1 MIYPRSCLCIVTTNP
16 GLKPRELILVTS
28 VHLISRPDSTMS
40 AFEGKEFEE
49 EVLHDN
55 SDAGTSVVSDSQR
68 ETEDKELQEANEL
81 EINEAGKENEV
92 PVLEENTEGVEQG
105 LEQDQPKEDIKE
117 GIAQDIPVNELEIG
131 DEADENVKEENVP
144 TIVNDQS
151 AESTGDT
158 AGPIEATVSSTASET
173 DLPVEK
179 EVPDQNVDNSI
190 NSSQEPITE
199 STIIENTTIQPQNID
214 PQPVNSDV
222 TAEGR
227 SPPDLPPRSPKMPP
241 SLPPRSPVI
250 PSLPPRNLSPE
261 VTPTSS
267 PAFLTEEVAAERL
280 SGLQNQSSYNL
291 LISRAHKNTSSVNEG
306 SDEHRQQVV
315 SGANTLRTTFNE
327 IKVGIEYSNNNEL
340 MENIDWEFWSDV
352 VNDYSSVVEKDP
364 ELLISRVSM
373 GMPKEIRGMIWQLI
387 TNSKSYVLEE
397 LYATLKSEESL
408 FGKAIKRDLCR
419 TSFVTNSDMR
429 HKSNELYQIIKAYS
443 IFDPELGYTQGLAF
457 IVVPL
462 LMNMNESET
471 FCLLVTLMKN
481 YGFRDLYL
489 PEMPGLHLKL
499 FQFDRLLEDLTPE
512 IASHLRKQGVQSSM
526 YATQWFLTLFGYK
539 FPLEIVIRIYDVVI
553 AEGLETILRFAVN
566 FMIQN
571 RSHILTL
578 KFDELLT
585 FLKDGLFDV
594 YNVENKSSAV
604 TSNNYRLDDLVSDS
618 LNLNIIPLSLNQ
630 YEKEFHQINQLD
642 QERDKEISKLR
653 AINGNLNRDIKKIE
667 GEYLLLNKEHIEI
680 ANEMV
685 EGKVRIANLEDENKQ
700 LKHDSEELDKRLA
713 SLSSQDKVKKDFDFN
728 QQDLELNP
736 ELATEIQRTME
747 RNAQVMEEN
756 RLLEEQLASLEVEY
770 NEIKQEYEQMK
781 LRKGKWGSSFKKVF
795 GSK

>member
-40 AFEGKEFEE
+40 ASEGKEFEE

-144 TIVNDQS
+144 TIVNNQS

-429 HKSNELYQIIKAYS
+429 LKSNELYQIIKAYS

-571 RSHILTL
+571 KSHILTL

-713 SLSSQDKVKKDFDFN
+713 SLSSQDKVKKI
-728 QQDLELNP
+728 LIS
-736 ELATEIQRTME
+736 T
-747 RNAQVMEEN
+747 
-756 RLLEEQLASLEVEY
+756 
-770 NEIKQEYEQMK
+770 
-781 LRKGKWGSSFKKVF
+781 
-795 GSK
+795 SKI

>member
-1 MIYPRSCLCIVTTNP
+1 MS
-16 GLKPRELILVTS
+16 TS
-28 VHLISRPDSTMS
+28 D
-40 AFEGKEFEE
+40 GKEFEE
-49 EVLHDN
+49 EVSHDN
-55 SDAGTSVVSDSQR
+55 SDAGTSVASDSRR
-68 ETEDKELQEANEL
+68 ETQDKEPQEAPEPKEL

-92 PVLEENTEGVEQG
+92 RVLVEENTEELEESKKSEQAKEN
-105 LEQDQPKEDIKE
+105 LQEDISL
-117 GIAQDIPVNELEIG
+117 DIPVNESETG
-131 DEADENVKEENVP
+131 EEAEENVKEENVS
-144 TIVNDQS
+144 TIVNDRS
-151 AESTGDT
+151 VESTDGNT
-158 AGPIEATVSSTASET
+158 GPIEATVPSTASET

-179 EVPDQNVDNSI
+179 NVPDQNFDNSVDTP
-190 NSSQEPITE
+190 QEPITE
-199 STIIENTTIQPQNID
+199 SPFTENNTIQPREID
-214 PQPVNSDV
+214 PDADNSKV

-227 SPPDLPPRSPKMPP
+227 SPPDLPPRSPKIPP

-250 PSLPPRNLSPE
+250 PPSLPPRNLPSEAIPII
-261 VTPTSS
+261 S
-267 PAFLTEEVAAERL
+267 PAFLTEEVAGERL
-280 SGLQNQSSYNL
+280 NGLQNHSSYNL

-327 IKVGIEYSNNNEL
+327 IKVGIEYSNNEL

-553 AEGLETILRFAVN
+553 AEGLETILRFAVD

-571 RSHILTL
+571 KSHILTL

-594 YNVENKSSAV
+594 YNAENKASAV

-642 QERDKEISKLR
+642 QERDQEISKRR

-700 LKHDSEELDKRLA
+700 LKHDSEELNKRLA
-713 SLSSQDKVKKDFDFN
+713 SLSSQDKVEKDFDFN

-770 NEIKQEYEQMK
+770 NDIKQEYEQMK